1 MVVSAEKCGEKQE
14 MGDLLGMG
22 REERENEPRFQAWGD
37 EEMIVPSVSMGTP
50 AEKGRRGQL
59 SKCGAVECPHRD
71 IQQGVEYPSLEPGR
85 DEEPNP

>member
-1 MVVSAEKCGEKQE
+1 
-14 MGDLLGMG
+14 
-22 REERENEPRFQAWGD
+22 
-37 EEMIVPSVSMGTP
+37 MIVPSVSMGTP